1 MYYSLGM
8 VPNARERLV
17 VEMLTRLHRYV
28 RDSGA
33 AAPAAFF
40 EAYDPLST
48 GAISIPAFRS
58 ALSGFHV
65 PHFCLSTSDM
75 ELLASHYSFGGD
87 PSMISYLSLLDDM
100 SKTPYHLETSWR
112 KASTHASSSL
122 IRLEKL
128 ERLRSELCML
138 QQKKLAIIAG
148 LALQAGLCQG
158 WALALANSGV
168 STLVSALRQAE
179 GFGHYQT
186 LYPTFLSST
195 LRRCI
200 LALSRPSRASRP
212 TTRPSVSH
220 RARSASLRWRA
231 RGATRCAR
239 ATRRRSRWRRAR
251 RAWWGRTRGRA
262 PCTTCTACTASVAY
276 SICHLHHSAL
286 CAVPVE

>member
-48 GAISIPAFRS
+48 GAVSIPAFRS

-75 ELLASHYSFGGD
+75 EVLASHYSFGGD

-148 LALQAGLCQG
+148 LALQVDLCQG

-168 STLVSALRQAE
+168 STLALANSPS
-179 GFGHYQT
+179 GG
-186 LYPTFLSST
+186 L
-195 LRRCI
+195 
-200 LALSRPSRASRP
+200 LALLKLCVQPSNPQPCDA
-212 TTRPSVSH
+212 TTLPSPGQAGRHGLPLGH
-220 RARSASLRWRA
+220 R
-231 RGATRCAR
+231 
-239 ATRRRSRWRRAR
+239 
-251 RAWWGRTRGRA
+251 
-262 PCTTCTACTASVAY
+262 
-276 SICHLHHSAL
+276 
-286 CAVPVE
+286 

>member
-1 MYYSLGM
+1 MSL
-8 VPNARERLV
+8 PNARQRLV

-33 AAPAAFF
+33 AAPTAFF

-65 PHFCLSTSDM
+65 PHFCLSTNDM
-75 ELLASHYSFGGD
+75 EVLASHYSFGGD

-112 KASTHASSSL
+112 RVSTNASSSL

-168 STLVSALRQAE
+168 SNLAKLRGGLYLCIQPSDLNAATLPPCPRQAKQ
-179 GFGHYQT
+179 G
-186 LYPTFLSST
+186 
-195 LRRCI
+195 
-200 LALSRPSRASRP
+200 
-212 TTRPSVSH
+212 V
-220 RARSASLRWRA
+220 
-231 RGATRCAR
+231 
-239 ATRRRSRWRRAR
+239 
-251 RAWWGRTRGRA
+251 
-262 PCTTCTACTASVAY
+262 TAY
-276 SICHLHHSAL
+276 HSAIGEPSGSL
-286 CAVPVE
+286 AFTQVAGKRRDEVRKGYKEAIKVAESQARLMGVGLGLWPWAKEIAVEWGEGAP

>member
-1 MYYSLGM
+1 MSL
-8 VPNARERLV
+8 PNARQRLV

-33 AAPAAFF
+33 AAPTAFF

-65 PHFCLSTSDM
+65 PHFCLSTNDM
-75 ELLASHYSFGGD
+75 EVLASHYSFGGD

-112 KASTHASSSL
+112 RVSTNASSSL

-168 STLVSALRQAE
+168 SNLAKLRRAIP
-179 GFGHYQT
+179 
-186 LYPTFLSST
+186 LYPTFRPQPCDAIPLPSPGQAGRHG
-195 LRRCI
+195 LPLGHRRAI
-200 LALSRPSRASRP
+200 GLARLHAGGGQEARRGAQGLQGGDQGGGEPGALDGGGIGPLAL
-212 TTRPSVSH
+212 
-220 RARSASLRWRA
+220 
-231 RGATRCAR
+231 G
-239 ATRRRSRWRRAR
+239 
-251 RAWWGRTRGRA
+251 
-262 PCTTCTACTASVAY
+262 
-276 SICHLHHSAL
+276 
-286 CAVPVE
+286 

>member
-1 MYYSLGM
+1 MAL
-8 VPNARERLV
+8 PNARQRLV

-33 AAPAAFF
+33 AAPTAFF

-65 PHFCLSTSDM
+65 PHFCLSTNDM
-75 ELLASHYSFGGD
+75 EVLASHYSFGGD

-112 KASTHASSSL
+112 RVSTNASSSL

-148 LALQAGLCQG
+148 LALQVGLCQG

-168 STLVSALRQAE
+168 SNLAKLRAGFTSVSNL
-179 GFGHYQT
+179 
-186 LYPTFLSST
+186 PTST
-195 LRRCI
+195 LRRYP
-200 LALSRPSRASRP
+200 LALARPSRASRP
-212 TTRPSVSH
+212 TTRPSASH
-220 RARSASLRWRA
+220 RARSPSRRWRA

-251 RAWWGRTRGRA
+251 RA
-262 PCTTCTACTASVAY
+262 
-276 SICHLHHSAL
+276 
-286 CAVPVE
+286 